1 LGHNYFV
8 HNLGGIVAI
17 VTLDVNT
24 DWRYHRQ
31 VIRSFRDKDTEA
43 IWHRRYVKKLSPEL
57 SRLTYNKLV
66 LINAAESINDLR
78 VPPGN
83 RLEKLSGSRA
93 GQYSVRVN
101 DQWRICFTWS
111 AAGAG
116 NVELVDY
123 H

>member
-1 LGHNYFV
+1 
-8 HNLGGIVAI
+8 
-17 VTLDVNT
+17 
-24 DWRYHRQ
+24 

-43 IWHRRYVKKLSPEL
+43 IWRRRFVKKL

-66 LINAAESINDLR
+66 LVDAAENINDLR

-83 RLEKLSGSRA
+83 RLEKLSGDRA

-111 AAGAG
+111 AGGAK